1 MANNIIKTFTIQVDT
16 KSGKIAVDGLT
27 KNFVKA
33 ETAFKKLN
41 AEVQNVTTTG
51 LNPLTGATGLAGATI
66 TELGR
71 TVSDLN
77 YGFPAVANNISQLG
91 SLFTILTTKAGGAKG
106 AFQLIKQEMSGPLGI
121 LFAFQVGITL
131 LEAISKGFFD
141 TGKEAKKASE
151 ELKKL
156 KGELAGNIVVA
167 NQYLKILEDT
177 NTSERKRA
185 SIIEELKDL
194 VPSLRDEDFKYG
206 QQLDIVRQKII
217 DYSIA
222 QASRIEI
229 DKLVEENSELLAK
242 RRRINLINEIKNE
255 EEKAKAM
262 REFAKEEKFLY
273 ESTLSIGYAANSKQ
287 VEKSNEDIK
296 KSFEDRSKTTIEESD
311 KILEKIN
318 QLSSGFEFGY
328 VKEKKA
334 SKLRKDF
341 IAKELSFAEEILK
354 SQDRVNKKITKSQ
367 FVRLEQ
373 EEELQKKLA
382 RIKQQEFADR
392 ELKRANAI
400 KDPKDRKKAIEKAN
414 EAIARSLA
422 SLSQYEI
429 QLTKET
435 YNKKTQIIEDALL
448 KQFHLAVQ
456 LNAKE
461 RETILSFEAS
471 MATNELDKIDAE
483 KRLEEEKLTNK
494 LNALEIEKQKRIE
507 NGELYGDIL
516 TKEQQAVAKASRAK
530 EKIDKKEQKAKLAI
544 ANETAD
550 AIIGIAGEG
559 SAVGKAVA
567 VAMAIMNTKEAITAA
582 LGAKPYGPWNIA
594 QAVATGVFG
603 MQQVR
608 EIMATKLPVGAGAG
622 GGGAASVSVAAP
634 DFNVVGQGAG
644 SQLAGVVGARFGEPI
659 KAYVL
664 SADVTSAQEMD
675 RKIDSTATIG

>member
-1 MANNIIKTFTIQVDT
+1 MAENIIKTFTIKVDT
-16 KSGKIAVDGLT
+16 QSGEVKINGITKSFKEAEIALKDLNQQA
-27 KNFVKA
+27 KN
-33 ETAFKKLN
+33 
-41 AEVQNVTTTG
+41 TTETG

-141 TGKEAKKASE
+141 TGKEARKASE

-167 NQYLKILEDT
+167 NQYVKILEDT

-185 SIIEELKDL
+185 SVIEELKDL
-194 VPSLRDEDFKYG
+194 VPSLKDEDFKYG
-206 QQLDIVRQKII
+206 QQLDIVKQKII

-229 DKLVEENSELLAK
+229 DKLVEDNSSILAK
-242 RRRINLINEIKNE
+242 RRRIDAINEIKNE
-255 EEKAKAM
+255 EERAKAM

-296 KSFEDRSKTTIEESD
+296 KGFKERAKTTIEESD
-311 KILEKIN
+311 KILKKIN

-400 KDPKDRKKAIEKAN
+400 KDPKDREKAITEAN
-414 EAIARSLA
+414 YAIGRSLA

-435 YNKKTQIIEDALL
+435 QDKKTQIIANAIV
-448 KQFHLAVQ
+448 KQFDLATQ

-461 RETILSFEAS
+461 REAVLGFEAS
-471 MATNELDKIDAE
+471 MATGELNKIDAE
-483 KRLEEEKLTNK
+483 KRLEDEKLTNK
-494 LNALEIEKQKRIE
+494 LNALDIEKQKRIE
-507 NGELYGDIL
+507 NDEFYGDIL
-516 TKEQQAVAKASRAK
+516 IKEKQAYAETSRAK
-530 EKIDKKEQKAKLAI
+530 QKLDKKEQKAKLAI

-550 AIIGIAGEG
+550 AIIGLAGES
-559 SAVGKAVA
+559 SAVGKAVG
-567 VAMAIMNTKEAITAA
+567 VAMAIINTKEAITEALTGSPPPFNFIQAA
-582 LGAKPYGPWNIA
+582 AVGA
-594 QAVATGVFG
+594 FG
-603 MQQVR
+603 IKQVR
-608 EIMATKLPVGAGAG
+608 DIMSTKLPVSAGGG

-644 SQLAGVVGARFGEPI
+644 SQLAGVAGARFGEPI

>member
-1 MANNIIKTFTIQVDT
+1 MAENIIKTFTIKVDT
-16 KSGKIAVDGLT
+16 QSGEVKINGITKSFKEAEIALKDLNQQA
-27 KNFVKA
+27 KN
-33 ETAFKKLN
+33 
-41 AEVQNVTTTG
+41 TTETG

-141 TGKEAKKASE
+141 TGKEARKASE

-167 NQYLKILEDT
+167 NQYVKILEDT

-185 SIIEELKDL
+185 SVIEELKDL
-194 VPSLRDEDFKYG
+194 VPSLKDEDFKYG
-206 QQLDIVRQKII
+206 QQLDIVKQKII

-229 DKLVEENSELLAK
+229 DKLVEDNSSILAK
-242 RRRINLINEIKNE
+242 RRRIDAINEIKNE
-255 EEKAKAM
+255 EERAKAM

-296 KSFEDRSKTTIEESD
+296 KGFKERAKTTIEESD
-311 KILEKIN
+311 KILKKIN

-400 KDPKDRKKAIEKAN
+400 KDPKDREKAITEAN
-414 EAIARSLA
+414 YAIGRSLA

-435 YNKKTQIIEDALL
+435 QDKKTQIIANAIV
-448 KQFHLAVQ
+448 KQFDLATQ

-461 RETILSFEAS
+461 REAVLGFEAS
-471 MATNELDKIDAE
+471 MATGELNKIDAE
-483 KRLEEEKLTNK
+483 KRLEDEKLTNK
-494 LNALEIEKQKRIE
+494 LNALDIEKQKRIE
-507 NGELYGDIL
+507 NDEFYGDIL
-516 TKEQQAVAKASRAK
+516 IKEKQAYAETSRAK
-530 EKIDKKEQKAKLAI
+530 QKLDKKEQKAKLAI

-550 AIIGIAGEG
+550 AIIGLAGES
-559 SAVGKAVA
+559 SAVGKAVG
-567 VAMAIMNTKEAITAA
+567 VAMAIINTKEAITEALTGSPPPFNFIQAA
-582 LGAKPYGPWNIA
+582 AVGA
-594 QAVATGVFG
+594 FG
-603 MQQVR
+603 IKQVR
-608 EIMATKLPVGAGAG
+608 DIMSTKLPVSAGGG

>member
-1 MANNIIKTFTIQVDT
+1 MADNTIKIFTIKVDT
-16 KSGKIAVDGLT
+16 ESGQVKINGITKSFKEAEIALKDLNQQA
-27 KNFVKA
+27 KN
-33 ETAFKKLN
+33 
-41 AEVQNVTTTG
+41 TTEKG

-106 AFQLIKQEMSGPLGI
+106 AFQLMLKEMRGPLGI

-131 LEAISKGFFD
+131 LEAFSKGFFD
-141 TGKEAKKASE
+141 TGKEVKKTSE

-156 KGELAGNIVVA
+156 KGELASNIVVA
-167 NQYLKILEDT
+167 NQYVKILEDT

-185 SIIEELKDL
+185 SVIEELKDL
-194 VPSLRDEDFKYG
+194 VPSLKDEDFKYG
-206 QQLDIVRQKII
+206 QQLDIVKQKII

-222 QASRIEI
+222 QAARIEI
-229 DKLVEENSELLAK
+229 DKLVEENSELLSK
-242 RRRINLINEIKNE
+242 RRKINIINEIKDE
-255 EEKAKAM
+255 EEKAKAI
-262 REFAKEEKFLY
+262 RKFAEENDFSQKLIAGSFGVQGKLIKKTD
-273 ESTLSIGYAANSKQ
+273 EELS
-287 VEKSNEDIK
+287 
-296 KSFEDRSKTTIEESD
+296 KSFENRSKTTIEESD
-311 KILEKIN
+311 KILQKIN
-318 QLSSGFEFGY
+318 ELSNGFEFGY

-341 IAKELSFAEEILK
+341 IAKELSFADEILK
-354 SQDRVNKKITKSQ
+354 SQDRISKKTTKNQ
-367 FVRLEQ
+367 FIRLEQ
-373 EEELQKKLA
+373 EEELQKELS
-382 RIKQQEFADR
+382 RIKLKEFSDR
-392 ELKRANAI
+392 ELARAQAI
-400 KDPKDRKKAIEKAN
+400 KDPEDRKKAITEAN
-414 EAIARSLA
+414 YAIGRAQA
-422 SLSQYEI
+422 SLSEYEI

-435 YNKKTQIIEDALL
+435 QAKKTQIIADALI
-448 KQFHLAVQ
+448 KQFDLAIQ

-461 RETILSFEAS
+461 REAILSFEAS

-483 KRLEEEKLTNK
+483 KRLNEEKLSNT
-494 LNALEIEKQKRIE
+494 LNALDIEKQKRIE
-507 NGELYGDIL
+507 NGEFYGDLLI
-516 TKEQQAVAKASRAK
+516 KEEQAVNASERQKTKFK
-530 EKIDKKEQKAKLAI
+530 EKEEKTKLAI
-544 ANETAD
+544 ANQVSE

-594 QAVATGVFG
+594 QALAVGAFG
-603 MQQVR
+603 MQQVK
-608 EIMATKLPVGAGAG
+608 EIMATKLPAGAKDAGTG
-622 GGGAASVSVAAP
+622 GASVSVAAP

-664 SADVTSAQEMD
+664 SSDVTSAQEMD